1 MRTTEEEEG
10 KNNCDDDNTTT
21 TTTNNNN
28 NNANTSNHGTHTNDN
43 SNTID
48 DADDNDT
55 AIDTA
60 IDNDNNARRNVP
72 TTTSPN
78 TNTRSA
84 VVRWNCLEVLVCL
97 LPAVLGVSLEFAS
110 PWFLYERPIPYQTL
124 EIPIATTAETETES
138 YYLRNQM
145 YDVHQHGGETVP
157 PAAMFLIGIVIPFVV
172 QLLVVL
178 YRQYYPPH
186 DTNNTKKN
194 QHIHKTLCV
203 YLLAI
208 GLTQSLTNIAKL
220 YVGYL
225 RPIFYEVCQ
234 LTTTTTSDPVSCAT
248 TTKHEHSAR
257 VSFPSGHA
265 SMSTCGLLL
274 LSYYLARIFGR
285 HRRDGGG
292 ARTTR
297 RRRRCSNSYSI
308 QNDDD
313 DNDEDDDE
321 NENYSSHRNI
331 RATSATEMATTPR
344 RCLPIQLARLV
355 SIMCYAPMLVAFFI
369 SAFYLYTYIYM
380 NAFFCDIVVSY
391 FAIQYMSF

>member
-21 TTTNNNN
+21 TNT
-28 NNANTSNHGTHTNDN
+28 NNANTSNHGTHTNGN
-43 SNTID
+43 NNTID
-48 DADDNDT
+48 GDDGADDNDT
-55 AIDTA
+55 AID
-60 IDNDNNARRNVP
+60 NDNNERRNVP

-78 TNTRSA
+78 TTNTRSV

-97 LPAVLGVSLEFAS
+97 LPAVIGVSLEFAS

-124 EIPIATTAETETES
+124 EIPIATTTETETES
-138 YYLRNQM
+138 YYVRNQM
-145 YDVHQHGGETVP
+145 YDVRQHGGETVP
-157 PAAMFLIGIVIPFVV
+157 PAWMFLIGIVVPFLV
-172 QLLVVL
+172 QLLIVS
-178 YRQYYPPH
+178 YRQYYSPH
-186 DTNNTKKN
+186 HTNTTKKN

-234 LTTTTTSDPVSCAT
+234 LTTTTSNPVSCAT

-274 LSYYLARIFGR
+274 LSYYLARTFGR
-285 HRRDGGG
+285 HRRDGGD

-297 RRRRCSNSYSI
+297 RRRRSSNSYSI

-313 DNDEDDDE
+313 VNDDDDENE
-321 NENYSSHRNI
+321 NENYSSHRN
-331 RATSATEMATTPR
+331 RRTTSATEMTTTPR

-369 SAFYLYTYIYM
+369 SAFCLYTFIHECV
-380 NAFFCDIVVSY
+380 FLVIVASY
-391 FAIQYMSF
+391 FAIQYIRF